1 MRILCFGD
9 SNTWGYT
16 PGSGLRNPNR
26 WTRILKDLLPEY
38 EIIEEGLNARTLCTL
53 DSTEPHKNGFNYLL
67 PCMESHYEF
76 DYLVLMLG
84 TNDLK
89 THFNNSAKDMLEMV
103 KKYIKVVKNFWINSD
118 GSKVKLIICG
128 IPPVDDTKKV
138 FENYEGTAK
147 KRNEFNMLEK
157 KYCEE
162 RNIPFIDNSDLEIGM
177 DGIHLIDESHTRLAL
192 KISSVIKGE

>member
-16 PGSGLRNPNR
+16 PIEGSRNLNR
-26 WTRILKDLLPEY
+26 WTRILKDLLIDS
-38 EIIEEGLNARTLCTL
+38 EIIEEGLNARTL
-53 DSTEPHKNGFNYLL
+53 DSTEDIEPHKNGFNYLL
-67 PCMESHYEF
+67 PCLESHYEF

-89 THFNNSAKDMLEMV
+89 IHFNNTPKDMLEML
-103 KKYIKVVKNFWINSD
+103 KKYIKVVKNFWPKTD

-138 FENYEGTAK
+138 FENYEGTTK
-147 KRNEFNMLEK
+147 KRNEFNRLEY
-157 KYCEE
+157 KYCVE
-162 RNIPFIDNSDLEIGM
+162 RGITFIDNSDLEIGK
-177 DGIHLIDESHTRLAL
+177 DGIHLTDNGHLRLAMKL
-192 KISSVIKGE
+192 AGILKGE